1 MTDDA
6 NVKVSDLHAVRN
18 FAIAGVVVALVI
30 GLPLAVWLD
39 MSRLSETNLR
49 RQALDFSKVIGLVR
63 DFYARDV
70 VARILDN
77 EGKAIFSHKFREI
90 KGGVPVPA
98 TFSIELANLLHEDN
112 INLGY
117 RFVSDFPF
125 TDRRS
130 HNLSDF
136 ELRALNEFRA
146 EPRDSIHEFS
156 GGLFSRSLKFA
167 VPVYMQ
173 QACVNCH
180 NTHPNSPKTDWKVG
194 DVRGIQVFS
203 VAQPISLGFGAFR
216 SLLIYF
222 VVLVVTGGAFIYVQ
236 ANQSKTIQRSNSQL
250 ARLNGFLEGLT
261 NKLSVYL
268 SPQIFKFIFSGDKEI
283 AISTD
288 RKKLTIF
295 FSDIKDFTA
304 TTEAMQ
310 PEELAALLNE
320 YLTEMSEIALKHG
333 ATIDKYIGD
342 AIMVFFGDP
351 ETKGVAEDAK
361 ACLRM
366 AVEMQDRLR
375 ELNVKWRRAGVTKPF
390 QTRMGIN
397 TGFCNVGNFG
407 SEKRMD
413 YTIIGGEANLAARL
427 EGLAEPGEIVIS
439 SETYALTSDVVAA
452 EAGDPV
458 FVKGIGREIVPY
470 RVTGLLDGQG
480 ERRHVVARSLSGMEL
495 YIDLDAADGAELD
508 RLIEEVSAL
517 RIKPA

>member
-1 MTDDA
+1 
-6 NVKVSDLHAVRN
+6 
-18 FAIAGVVVALVI
+18 
-30 GLPLAVWLD
+30 
-39 MSRLSETNLR
+39 
-49 RQALDFSKVIGLVR
+49 
-63 DFYARDV
+63 
-70 VARILDN
+70 
-77 EGKAIFSHKFREI
+77 
-90 KGGVPVPA
+90 
-98 TFSIELANLLHEDN
+98 
-112 INLGY
+112 
-117 RFVSDFPF
+117 
-125 TDRRS
+125 
-130 HNLSDF
+130 
-136 ELRALNEFRA
+136 
-146 EPRDSIHEFS
+146 
-156 GGLFSRSLKFA
+156 
-167 VPVYMQ
+167 
-173 QACVNCH
+173 
-180 NTHPNSPKTDWKVG
+180 
-194 DVRGIQVFS
+194 
-203 VAQPISLGFGAFR
+203 
-216 SLLIYF
+216 
-222 VVLVVTGGAFIYVQ
+222 
-236 ANQSKTIQRSNSQL
+236 
-250 ARLNGFLEGLT
+250 
-261 NKLSVYL
+261 
-268 SPQIFKFIFSGDKEI
+268 
-283 AISTD
+283 
-288 RKKLTIF
+288 
-295 FSDIKDFTA
+295 
-304 TTEAMQ
+304 
-310 PEELAALLNE
+310 
-320 YLTEMSEIALKHG
+320 MSEIALKHG